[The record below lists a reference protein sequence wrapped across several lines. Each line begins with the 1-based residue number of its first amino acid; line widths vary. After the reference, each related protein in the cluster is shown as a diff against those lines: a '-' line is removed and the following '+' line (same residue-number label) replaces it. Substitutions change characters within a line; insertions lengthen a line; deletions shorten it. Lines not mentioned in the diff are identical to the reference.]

1 MDPYIDGTY
10 CAACYGRLIWSFQGT
25 LKLQSDSEVSPIR
38 HHENVKRL
46 LSPLHPAF
54 NVQVVY
60 NIWTNRLQNL
70 YIHYTVIVIRHWV
83 QLSIDLQWSVVV
95 CQANCFQWN
104 HRTLQLY
111 QGPYSHPVSPC
122 SWTLRSSARKWP
134 GLKEKKTVSVRADL
148 DMVAYLPNGLLFC
161 IVCWQQQLQIS
172 DSLTDPFFNPVLHNV
187 HLATTRWQDLFQSNG
202 PPPEPENWQKHWLK
216 SCTKGYGTLV

>member
-134 GLKEKKTVSVRADL
+134 GLKEKNNCVSPSRSRHG
-148 DMVAYLPNGLLFC
+148 GLLAKWPALLYC
-161 IVCWQQQLQIS
+161 LLAAAAS
-172 DSLTDPFFNPVLHNV
+172 DFRFPDGPFF
-187 HLATTRWQDLFQSNG
+187 QSR
-202 PPPEPENWQKHWLK
+202 PP
-216 SCTKGYGTLV
+216 